1 MSLYSRFLGDK
12 SLINMLWLS
21 GDSIFRM
28 GLGFIVTVWLARYL
42 GPETFGLFN
51 YALAIIAIYS
61 SVASL
66 GMNGVVVREL
76 IKEPDNSGKIMGT
89 SFILQ
94 LIGSFTATIFVIL
107 TIIMLRPNE
116 PNILSIV
123 LVMSPSIL
131 LRSTDVIKYW
141 FESTIS
147 AKNTVIAQNVA
158 FIISSLAKI
167 IAMFCGLSYIVL
179 AITVTLEAMVVALML
194 VLLYKR
200 KKIKVQWVFDYPT
213 LKKLFKQS
221 WPLVL
226 SGLALMLYMRVDQIM
241 IGNLINNA
249 AVGVY
254 SVAVKMIEVW
264 YFFPIAIVSSL
275 FPKIIKEKSI
285 SEERYNERM
294 QFLYDIMVVLGVSLA
309 FFATFLSDFII
320 GFFYGIEYQEAA
332 TLIKIYSWV
341 SVFYFLSSA
350 SGRWYINEGL
360 QMYAFSR
367 NLFGLIIC
375 VLLNFILIPLYGT
388 KGSALSTLIA
398 YCCAAYLFDAFN
410 HRTRISFMQKTRSLW
425 LPGALLR
432 IRKNITG

>member
-221 WPLVL
+221 WPLVF

-241 IGNLINNA
+241 IGNLIDNA

-410 HRTRISFMQKTRSLW
+410 HKTRISFMQKTRSLW